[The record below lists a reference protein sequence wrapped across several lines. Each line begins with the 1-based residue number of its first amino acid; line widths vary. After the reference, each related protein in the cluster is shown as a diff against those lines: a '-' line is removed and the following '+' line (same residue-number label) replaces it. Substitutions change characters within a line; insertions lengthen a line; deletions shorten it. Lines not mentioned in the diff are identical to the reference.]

1 MNIKL
6 LIISAAAVALIG
18 SVELFAQA
26 QQSSGGRPTCMWDM
40 PHDQCMKMMKDCGMG
55 PGMMMRW
62 SMMGSLQVDSN
73 DPAALLALK
82 TELSLTA
89 DQQEKLAAIQK
100 EAQEKAKAILTET
113 QQAQVKP
120 LLETPNTMMG
130 MCQQWHAKMNK
141 RSGSGTGCCW

>member
-1 MNIKL
+1 MKIKP
-6 LIISAAAVALIG
+6 LIISAAAVALG
-18 SVELFAQA
+18 SVGLFAQA
-26 QQSSGGRPTCMWDM
+26 QQSSGDNPTCMWDM
-40 PHDQCMKMMKDCGMG
+40 PHDQCVQMMKSWGMG

-62 SMMGSLQVDSN
+62 SMMGSLQVDSY

-82 TELSLTA
+82 TDLGLTA
-89 DQQEKLAAIQK
+89 EQQEKLAAIQK

-120 LLETPNTMMG
+120 LLDTPNTMMG

-141 RSGSGTGCCW
+141 RSDSGTGCCW

>member
-73 DPAALLALK
+73 DPAAWPRYRDEISKHCRRKEQYLATLP
-82 TELSLTA
+82 TTRPAPWIGSDHA
-89 DQQEKLAAIQK
+89 SGWSPNLA
-100 EAQEKAKAILTET
+100 
-113 QQAQVKP
+113 
-120 LLETPNTMMG
+120 
-130 MCQQWHAKMNK
+130 
-141 RSGSGTGCCW
+141 R